1 VFKKKEKLK
10 LLIYHSFTNK
20 KIFNM
25 KKIIISAFFLMSFG
39 ISQAQTFKVEIRT
52 NPTNKRELEVVLIP
66 SGLTL
71 PVIVNQI
78 VFSIKWPVNSNVSL
92 GNLMDAASLSAL
104 SSGLA
109 KNAGEIT
116 EGGYVSQKFA
126 RDVTTTLN
134 TLASDYIIARIPI
147 VGGTGNPTFTIPPTN
162 QTPIGDW
169 YILGSN
175 NGNVIDGMQ
184 GEIKNSANVV
194 LAVDLLSFQGE
205 KRDKTSVL
213 TWTTVGERNLSNYI
227 IERSGDGVLFMPIGV
242 ELARAKSD
250 TEKVVY
256 EYTDTEPVPSINYYR
271 LRMEN
276 TDKTFKYSKIVTL
289 DFLED
294 ITIKAYPSPF
304 STDVTIEIDVPQNS
318 TGDMTVNMVDAKGQ
332 VVFTKKIVGAG
343 RKTSFNVRTDDF
355 SSGTYILWIKKG
367 NDVWQQK
374 ITKY

>member
-1 VFKKKEKLK
+1 
-10 LLIYHSFTNK
+10 
-20 KIFNM
+20 M
-25 KKIIISAFFLMSFG
+25 KKIIITALFLMSCI
-39 ISQAQTFKVEIRT
+39 ISQAQTFNVEIRT

-78 VFSIKWPVNSNVSL
+78 VFSIKWPVSTNVSL

-109 KNAGEIT
+109 KNEGEIT

-134 TLASDYIIARIPI
+134 TLASNYIIARIPI
-147 VGGTGNPTFTIPPTN
+147 IGGTGNPSFSIPPVN

-169 YILGSN
+169 YILGAN
-175 NGNVIDGMQ
+175 NRTVIDGMQ
-184 GEIKNSANVV
+184 GTILNNATVA

-227 IERSGDGVLFMPIGV
+227 IERSEDGVLFMPIGV
-242 ELARAKSD
+242 ELAKAKSD
-250 TEKVVY
+250 TEKVSY
-256 EYTDTEPVPSINYYR
+256 EYTDTEPVQSINYYR

-276 TDKTFKYSKIVTL
+276 TDKTFKYSKIITL
-289 DFLED
+289 DFLEK
-294 ITIKAYPSPF
+294 ITTQAYPNPF
-304 STDVTIEIDVPQNS
+304 NTDVTIEINVPQNS
-318 TGDMTVNMVDAKGQ
+318 TDDIIVDMINAKGQ

-343 RKTSFNVRTDDF
+343 RKILFNVPTTEF
-355 SSGTYILWIKKG
+355 GSGNYILQMTRG
-367 NDVWQQK
+367 NDVWQKK
-374 ITKY
+374 IIKY